1 MGAHHAPDSEQILI
15 DGTLVRPLSMAPAQK
30 GSTQNQAIAR
40 SSGGLTMKII
50 ISGAGARVR
59 RAPKEGILFRRPM
72 IAGIRHQTLLLSFS
86 PSSTSRALTLS
97 VRLTFP
103 IPKAPQS
110 IEASLGGK
118 SLAETLGQTEVPIPA
133 AICELPYPRK

>member
-1 MGAHHAPDSEQILI
+1 
-15 DGTLVRPLSMAPAQK
+15 
-30 GSTQNQAIAR
+30 
-40 SSGGLTMKII
+40 MKII
-50 ISGAGARVR
+50 ISGLVL
-59 RAPKEGILFRRPM
+59 RAPKEGILFRRP

-86 PSSTSRALTLS
+86 PNSTSRALTLS